1 VDYFGGVK
9 ALNESKKRDEIKN
22 NFCENNNIK
31 LIRINHDQKD
41 LNQVFNDLKRQI
53 G

>member
-22 NFCENNNIK
+22 NFCETIF
-31 LIRINHDQKD
+31 I
-41 LNQVFNDLKRQI
+41 F
-53 G
+53 